1 MGGRGSGRQATKRT
15 GTIESCVSL
24 DAAML
29 KEHIAVVWA
38 GTYTGS
44 GQSGPGV
51 VDFRVEREG
60 ERGLVVQLYGPVN
73 WYSFA
78 RPVAATFSLESTV
91 PYFGGRRW
99 WFRCPGCDRR
109 ARKLYWSTGRILFG
123 CHVCLSLG
131 YESQQGDR
139 KHRLR
144 LKVSRL
150 KHRLGAI
157 GYDAAPAAPIPLK
170 PKGMRWKTY
179 QRRVDKL
186 WVAQWALCGEMEDW
200 LAQQESKRAA
210 VLQKLRQLES

>member
-15 GTIESCVSL
+15 GTIESCLSL
-24 DAAML
+24 DVAML

-78 RPVAATFSLESTV
+78 RPVAATFSLESAI

-109 ARKLYWSTGRILFG
+109 ARKLYRSTGRILFG
-123 CHVCLSLG
+123 CRVCLSLG

-139 KHRLR
+139 KHRLM

-150 KHRLGAI
+150 KHRLGAR
-157 GYDAAPAAPIPLK
+157 GYDAAPVAPIPPK
-170 PKGMRWKTY
+170 PKGMSW
-179 QRRVDKL
+179 QRYEQIVDKL
-186 WVAQWALCGEMEDW
+186 RTTETKLWQAEWRW
-200 LAQQESKRAA
+200 LEGLESKRVA
-210 VLQKLRQLES
+210 VLQTLRQLES